1 MNKNRVELEGFLG
14 NEPELRRLPSGEAVT
29 NMRLATTDYWQDK
42 GGARKSHTEWHSLV
56 IYGPLAELAAKHW
69 RKGDNIAAEGRIQSR
84 TFGEDNKKVARE
96 IIVFRAHRIDRL
108 PGADRTE
115 EAADEAATGSADNWP
130 KV

>member
-69 RKGDNIAAEGRIQSR
+69 HKGDNIVMTAGNTNGASGNTNLI
-84 TFGEDNKKVARE
+84 KVE
-96 IIVFRAHRIDRL
+96 TI
-108 PGADRTE
+108 
-115 EAADEAATGSADNWP
+115 
-130 KV
+130 